1 MTAQS
6 LGIANDAN
14 DPRHLVLEE
23 AAAAVSRVRRSS
35 PMGFR
40 RIGFEGG
47 GGGFG
52 QMPAKILH
60 LVRRFDPAAPLLGR
74 LGDLE
79 VRLARNAAEVK
90 AAQQLRYRVF
100 YEEMNA
106 QPSKLQKMTRRDR
119 DSFDRYCDHLL
130 VIDHARGGP
139 ILSRIVGTYR
149 LMRGER
155 AMLAGGFY
163 TAQEFDIAPMLARHS
178 GKRFLELGRSCVLKD
193 YRGKRTVELLWQ
205 GIWAYVIAHDVDVLF
220 GCASLA
226 GTDPAMLAAPLGF
239 LQTNAAAPEEW
250 RVRALAHRGT
260 FFADPPVDLD
270 PRKALAVLPP
280 LLKGYLRLGGYVGV
294 GAVVDHQF
302 GTTDVLIVLP
312 RDRINPRYVGHYGA
326 DASRFAA

>member
-1 MTAQS
+1 MRR
-6 LGIANDAN
+6 LRPIA
-14 DPRHLVLEE
+14 
-23 AAAAVSRVRRSS
+23 
-35 PMGFR
+35 FR
-40 RIGFEGG
+40 KIGADGG
-47 GGGFG
+47 TGGFG

-74 LGDLE
+74 LGTLE

-100 YEEMNA
+100 YEEMSA

-130 VIDHARGGP
+130 VIDHARGGS
-139 ILSRIVGTYR
+139 IASRIVGTYR

-155 AMLAGGFY
+155 AALAGGFY
-163 TAQEFDIAPMLARHS
+163 TAQEFDIAPMLARHP

-226 GTDPAMLAAPLGF
+226 GTDPATLAAPLGF
-239 LQTNAAAPEEW
+239 LQANASAPEEW
-250 RVRALAHRGT
+250 RVRAHTHRGT
-260 FFADPPVDLD
+260 FFDDVPANIDQ
-270 PRKALAVLPP
+270 RRALAVLPP
-280 LLKGYLRLGGYVGV
+280 LLKGYLRLGGYVGE

-312 RDRINPRYVGHYGA
+312 RANINPRYVGHYGA